1 MTVYALG
8 PAGTFSHE
16 MAASLYGEPVTL
28 LSTIQKIIA
37 EVEKGNGIGVIPL
50 ENSEAGGVGATLDGL
65 RSSRV
70 SIIGEA
76 YREIHHH
83 LAGFEPLER
92 IERIYAH
99 PQTHEQCSE
108 VLDRLDREIV
118 HTSSNA
124 ASAIEMQKVP
134 HSGAVISRMTAQ
146 LYRIPLLRE
155 HIENNPDNVTR
166 FIVISAEPVYPELP
180 APATKCSIL
189 IDPETDRAGLL
200 HEILSVFTCRGIN
213 LTRIESRPSKRGM
226 GSYVFFIDL
235 ACTPGWREAIDELG
249 LMTQIRLLGCYPCL
263 EVPG

>member
-1 MTVYALG
+1 VTVYTLG

-16 MAASLYGEPVTL
+16 LAIRLYGDDVTL
-28 LSTIQKIIA
+28 LSTISGIFA
-37 EVEKGNGIGVIPL
+37 EVEKGDGIGVIPL

-65 RSSRV
+65 RRSRV
-70 SIIGEA
+70 SIIAEA

-83 LAGFEPLER
+83 LAGFEPVDR

-108 VLDRLDREIV
+108 FLDRLDREIV

-124 ASAIEMQKVP
+124 ASACEMQKFP
-134 HSGAVISRMTAQ
+134 HSGAVVSRMIAD
-146 LYRIPLLRE
+146 LYHLPLLCE

-166 FIVISAEPVYPELP
+166 FIVISARQEDPRG
-180 APATKCSIL
+180 AAKCSIL
-189 IDPETDRAGLL
+189 IDPEIDRAGLL
-200 HEILSVFTCRGIN
+200 HEILGVFACRGIN

-235 ACTPGWREAIDELG
+235 VYSPGWKDAVLELER
-249 LMTQIRLLGCYPCL
+249 MTQVRQLGCYPCL